1 MKEFEPIKDLTVKLL
16 EKQLATFV
24 GIDNDIRDEPDSIYK
39 SKIQEIKKRMNQ
51 AAKKNDSAAIHQC
64 IKELNEIESLA
75 KN

>member
-1 MKEFEPIKDLTVKLL
+1 MNEFEPIKDLAVKML
-16 EKQLATFV
+16 EKSLTSFV

-39 SKIQEIKKRMNQ
+39 SKIQSIKKRMNE
-51 AAKKNDSAAIHQC
+51 AVKKNDSAAIHQC